1 METSGDSPFHMKKKA
16 ISRRKKTS
24 PGARSGG
31 VVKDGLLLSE
41 RESQIAALVV
51 AGASNKE
58 IARQLEISTQTVK
71 NTLTRVFDKTG
82 TRSRTQLAVFI
93 VRADL
98 G

>member
-1 METSGDSPFHMKKKA
+1 MKN
-16 ISRRKKTS
+16 
-24 PGARSGG
+24 
-31 VVKDGLLLSE
+31 DLLLSE

-82 TRSRTQLAVFI
+82 TRSRTQLAVLI
-93 VRADL
+93 LRADA

>member
-1 METSGDSPFHMKKKA
+1 M
-16 ISRRKKTS
+16 
-24 PGARSGG
+24 
-31 VVKDGLLLSE
+31 KDGLLLSE

>member
-1 METSGDSPFHMKKKA
+1 MND
-16 ISRRKKTS
+16 
-24 PGARSGG
+24 
-31 VVKDGLLLSE
+31 LLLSE

-82 TRSRTQLAVFI
+82 TRSRTQLAVLI
-93 VRADL
+93 LRADAA
-98 G
+98 

>member
-1 METSGDSPFHMKKKA
+1 
-16 ISRRKKTS
+16 
-24 PGARSGG
+24 
-31 VVKDGLLLSE
+31 VKNGPLLSE

>member
-1 METSGDSPFHMKKKA
+1 M
-16 ISRRKKTS
+16 
-24 PGARSGG
+24 
-31 VVKDGLLLSE
+31 KDGLLLSE

-93 VRADL
+93 VRADF

>member
-1 METSGDSPFHMKKKA
+1 MKNG
-16 ISRRKKTS
+16 
-24 PGARSGG
+24 P
-31 VVKDGLLLSE
+31 LLSE

-82 TRSRTQLAVFI
+82 TRSRTQLAVLI
-93 VRADL
+93 LRADST
-98 G
+98 

>member
-1 METSGDSPFHMKKKA
+1 MKND
-16 ISRRKKTS
+16 
-24 PGARSGG
+24 P
-31 VVKDGLLLSE
+31 LLSE